1 MLQSQQITADPSFL
15 GANYQLGNHKATY
28 KPATSRQ
35 IIACS
40 LILLFGIV
48 WTVGVWQLVLRA
60 TEPLT
65 LAFVAV
71 GVIIIGLAL
80 WSFWR
85 AYRDRVLRVFVYDDG
100 LIYVGRG
107 SALQTMRWQ
116 DIEAVKHNI
125 VESSD
130 SEGGRTVKHYYT
142 LSCFDGSSLTLDR
155 TFTNVRQLGKTIEVE
170 TAHYLYP
177 LIVNTYRTTHSAT
190 FGPLVVVPHGL
201 YHRSGLLRW
210 SEIKSI
216 KIDEDR
222 GRVTIKQPGKLLA
235 SAAIPLRTVPNIEV
249 FRMLIEH
256 VTGVRP

>member
-28 KPATSRQ
+28 RPATLRQ

-40 LILLFGIV
+40 VTLLFGVV
-48 WTVGVWQLVLRA
+48 WTVMVWQFMFHA

-71 GVIIIGLAL
+71 GLIVIGLAL
-80 WSFWR
+80 WNFRRS
-85 AYRDRVLRVFVYDDG
+85 YRDRVLRVFVYDDG

-107 SALQTMRWQ
+107 SAIQTMRWQ
-116 DIEAVKHNI
+116 DIEAVKHNV
-125 VESSD
+125 VEHSD
-130 SEGGRTVKHYYT
+130 SEGGRTVKHYYI
-142 LSCFDGSSLTLDR
+142 LNCFDGSSLTLDR

-177 LIVNTYRTTHSAT
+177 LILSTYRTTQSAT

-201 YHRSGLLRW
+201 YYRSGLVRW
-210 SEIKSI
+210 GEIASI
-216 KIDEDR
+216 KIDENK
-222 GRVTIKQPGKLLA
+222 GHVTIKQSGKLLA
-235 SAAIPLRTVPNIEV
+235 FASVPLRAVPNIEV

>member
-1 MLQSQQITADPSFL
+1 MLQSQQIMADPSFL

-28 KPATSRQ
+28 KPSMVRQ
-35 IIACS
+35 MIACS
-40 LILLFGIV
+40 VTLIFGVI
-48 WTVGVWQLVLRA
+48 WTVVVWQFVLRA

-65 LAFVAV
+65 LAFIAIGLLV
-71 GVIIIGLAL
+71 IGLAL
-80 WSFWR
+80 WNFWR
-85 AYRDRVLRVFVYDDG
+85 SYRDRVLRVFIYDDG

-107 SALQTMRWQ
+107 SAMQTMRWQ
-116 DIEAVKHNI
+116 DIEAVKHNV
-125 VESSD
+125 VEHSD

-142 LSCFDGSSLTLDR
+142 LNLFDGSSLTLDR

-177 LIVNTYRTTHSAT
+177 LILDTYRTAHSAT

-201 YHRSGLLRW
+201 YYRSGLLPW
-210 SEIKSI
+210 NEIKSI

-222 GRVTIKQPGKLLA
+222 GYVTIKQSGKLLA
-235 SAAIPLRTVPNIEV
+235 SARVPLRMMPNIEV
-249 FRMLIEH
+249 FRMLVEH